1 MSQAVTARHSDAR
14 GSGPDLLYSDGVRPS
29 AIALREVPAGSSPE
43 PLGVPAGHAAAEP
56 ADTAEREAT
65 LICATC
71 RNPITHPRDAID
83 VNGAHSHAFVNPA
96 GMIFRVRC
104 FSAAAGAVGAGEES
118 DVWTWFPG
126 FLWQAAVCR
135 RCFEHLGW
143 RYRSGNSS
151 FFGLIAERL
160 LELEPP
166 GAPPAQN

>member
-1 MSQAVTARHSDAR
+1 VILQYALGVLTASIDLRDAP
-14 GSGPDLLYSDGVRPS
+14 G
-29 AIALREVPAGSSPE
+29 GSSPE
-43 PLGVPAGHAAAEP
+43 PLAGPAGHTAPEQQDDAA
-56 ADTAEREAT
+56 REAM
-65 LICATC
+65 LVCATC

-104 FSAAAGAVGAGEES
+104 FAAAPGAVGAGEES
-118 DVWTWFPG
+118 DIWTWFPG

-143 RYRSGNSS
+143 RYRSPEST
-151 FFGLIAERL
+151 FFALIAERL

-166 GAPPAQN
+166 DAPAPPS